1 MPAPLQAW
9 RAGDGGGGR
18 ALRRGAGRMAC
29 EYSRS
34 AWPTSAS
41 ISSSARPPAS
51 SSTTP
56 TLQSPLRPPPTIPP
70 CLRAR
75 SSARRRPRRCFRHF
89 TAALAVV
96 DPAAAHGG
104 RGSRSVMHAQDEY
117 EDERVEPQRVQ
128 VHVTSART
136 PAAAA
141 ALRRPARAPPPSQLR
156 AALARRPSPELGAPL
171 TCPPRQLRLESSDV
185 FLLLPSILRHRIDES
200 SPLWAAS
207 LEDLVLRRAELVV
220 LLEGYAATTSQLV
233 QARPRA
239 RPPGTSARAVRP
251 CAVG

>member
-141 ALRRPARAPPPSQLR
+141 LRRPARAPPPSQLR

-171 TCPPRQLRLESSDV
+171 TCPPRQLRLEISDV